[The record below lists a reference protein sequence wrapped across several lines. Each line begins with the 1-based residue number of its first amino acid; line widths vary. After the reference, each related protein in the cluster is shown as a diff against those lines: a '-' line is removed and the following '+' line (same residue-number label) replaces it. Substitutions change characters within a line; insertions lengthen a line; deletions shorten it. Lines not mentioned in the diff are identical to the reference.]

1 MKNYMRIISILFL
14 FLSIVVLVR
23 ILAIFPLVLT
33 TTDTP
38 GIYLIW
44 SVIGVVFFCM
54 AFFFSLKY
62 IKGKSVE
69 KLSKIEIATGT
80 IQFFSAILLLFSTT
94 GLLAELTAFS
104 FYIGILLL
112 LLGIIAYYRS
122 RHYICISYIAWALF
136 IMVWVINFYNG
147 TYVTWVSY

>member
-1 MKNYMRIISILFL
+1 
-14 FLSIVVLVR
+14 
-23 ILAIFPLVLT
+23 
-33 TTDTP
+33 
-38 GIYLIW
+38 
-44 SVIGVVFFCM
+44 M

-69 KLSKIEIATGT
+69 KSSKIEIATGT
-80 IQFFSAILLLFSTT
+80 IQFISAILLLLITT

-104 FYIGILLL
+104 FYSGILLL

>member
-1 MKNYMRIISILFL
+1 MKNYMKTISSLFL
-14 FLSIVVLVR
+14 FLSIVVLIR

-38 GIYLIW
+38 GIYLLW
-44 SVIGVVFFCM
+44 SAIGLVFFSV

-80 IQFFSAILLLFSTT
+80 IQFISAILLLLSTT
-94 GLLAELTAFS
+94 GVLFELTAFS
-104 FYIGILLL
+104 FYMGILLL
-112 LLGIIAYYRS
+112 LLGSIAYYRS
-122 RHYICISYIAWALF
+122 RNYICISYISWALF

-147 TYVTWVSY
+147 TYVSWVSY

>member
-1 MKNYMRIISILFL
+1 MKNYMKTISSLFL
-14 FLSIVVLVR
+14 FLSIVVLIR

-38 GIYLIW
+38 GIYLLW
-44 SVIGVVFFCM
+44 SAIGLVFFCV

-62 IKGKSVE
+62 IKRKSVE

-80 IQFFSAILLLFSTT
+80 IQFISAILLLLSTT
-94 GLLAELTAFS
+94 GVLFELTAFS
-104 FYIGILLL
+104 FYMGILLL

-122 RHYICISYIAWALF
+122 RNYICISYISWALF
-136 IMVWVINFYNG
+136 ILVWVINFYNG
-147 TYVTWVSY
+147 TYVSWVSY